1 MKKLS
6 VLLLDSFQIREI
18 ISHYKLMSSFF
29 CDFFYNF
36 YSTVYRAITVIKI
49 WRRGWDLNP
58 RILSYRRFSRPVHSA
73 ALPPLRYLF
82 FTYRE

>member
-6 VLLLDSFQIREI
+6 VLLVAVFRSIAFKQKKLYHIINKCQIFFI
-18 ISHYKLMSSFF
+18 IFLN
-29 CDFFYNF
+29 FYN
-36 YSTVYRAITVIKI
+36 TVCRAITVIKI

-73 ALPPLRYLF
+73 ALPPLH
-82 FTYRE
+82 

>member
-6 VLLLDSFQIREI
+6 VLLLDSFQIGEI
-18 ISHYKLMSSFF
+18 ISHYKLMSNFF
-29 CDFFYNF
+29 IIIFLQYGTPCYYNNN
-36 YSTVYRAITVIKI
+36 KI

-73 ALPPLRYLF
+73 ALPPLHSLSIFYL
-82 FTYRE
+82 